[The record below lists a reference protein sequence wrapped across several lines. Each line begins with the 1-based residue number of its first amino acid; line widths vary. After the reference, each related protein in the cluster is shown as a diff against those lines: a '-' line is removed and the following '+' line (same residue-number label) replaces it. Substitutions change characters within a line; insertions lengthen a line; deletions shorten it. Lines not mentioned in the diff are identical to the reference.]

1 MEEKKTNKIINDITL
16 SDGTVITMR
25 KPTLRDI
32 KAINNIEDPLVKES
46 TLIANLSGKTM
57 GELDDMGFDD
67 YSLLSAEINS
77 FLYSTGKME
86 EKG

>member
-1 MEEKKTNKIINDITL
+1 MEKTNKAINDITL

-57 GELDDMGFDD
+57 RELDDMGFDD
-67 YSLLSAEINS
+67 YSLLSAEINN
-77 FLYSTGKME
+77 FLYSTGRME
-86 EKG
+86 EKV

>member
-1 MEEKKTNKIINDITL
+1 MEKTNKAINDITL

-57 GELDDMGFDD
+57 RELDDMGFDD

-77 FLYSTGKME
+77 FLYSTGRME
-86 EKG
+86 EKV